1 VFSFTVELS
10 GVRVPKLLKIPPA
23 LSAIVPT
30 AVFPLTVAAMVGSAS
45 SYALWPMRPSACL
58 ALIRGREARR
68 FDEETHPRFWEYRSR
83 CWARA

>member
-1 VFSFTVELS
+1 VFSFTVKLS

-45 SYALWPMRPSACL
+45 SYAL
-58 ALIRGREARR
+58 
-68 FDEETHPRFWEYRSR
+68 
-83 CWARA
+83 